1 MDTTGALTASLL
13 VLITGCCAQ
22 NLLPPGPVD
31 GVVGG
36 SVWFNTTI
44 NPTTQIVTI
53 TWRFG
58 TSPTSPLV
66 VSWNSVTENPGPGYA
81 GRVSVNRTTGA
92 LELRGLT
99 AADNGTYSVYIVT
112 TAPDPLTGVVTLNV
126 FAPVSNVTVQANITD
141 PVEFNDT
148 VRLSC
153 SASGSAPSYRW
164 LNDSSEVTAGQRFQL
179 SESNRTLTISSVLR
193 SDRGPLYCFVSNS
206 ISNATSQPVYLNVL
220 YGPEDTS
227 LTPPGHM
234 FPAGSGLTLS
244 CWARSSPPAQYRWSC
259 NGSLTDSTSQELR
272 FVSLQER
279 DSGNYTCWSH
289 NNRTLRY
296 EAVGREIT
304 VLGPIS
310 SVRVGPKDGQTP
322 ELNKTLTLFCE
333 VLGSGTVSS
342 RQWRKESQ
350 TLTPSPSISFSSDN
364 STVTFHLLQQSDA
377 GTYQCTATNPVSSGT
392 GEYRLELQTP
402 TPSGG
407 GGGSSLSGGAIAGI
421 VIAVLVA
428 VGLIAGLVYF
438 LMTRQ
443 GSSPRETT
451 NSSVMYE
458 NSEGLKD
465 HMMYMNLPAGHQ
477 GLQFPD
483 NSTYGNLN
491 RS

>member
-304 VLGPIS
+304 VL
-310 SVRVGPKDGQTP
+310 
-322 ELNKTLTLFCE
+322 
-333 VLGSGTVSS
+333 
-342 RQWRKESQ
+342 
-350 TLTPSPSISFSSDN
+350 
-364 STVTFHLLQQSDA
+364 A
-377 GTYQCTATNPVSSGT
+377 
-392 GEYRLELQTP
+392 
-402 TPSGG
+402 PSGG

-477 GLQFPD
+477 KKAAQPSPAAPESTYTGLQFPD